1 VSPPEVETPAV
12 DVPPREYG
20 IDGGRRPLAVDDD
33 ERRRLRE
40 EYGRVRTAFKLRPER
55 HRGLQRALSQARV
68 GATYDEYLT
77 DSVRYALAVSLVGFA
92 LGALL
97 GYGLAAVGAFA
108 GLTSP
113 VPVDGWITRAV
124 GDNRT
129 LVAGGA
135 LALLFAAMFG
145 VATWAGRYYWPTT
158 VVSSRRQNIEV
169 TLPHAI
175 TYLYALS
182 LGGMSLIESMDA
194 LAEAED
200 VYGEVSREFETIVT
214 DVELFG
220 SDVYT
225 ALQNARNLTPSDGL
239 EQFLDDLVG
248 VLDSGASVTEFFESE
263 ADSYLRQAEEEQEEF
278 LETLSLLAEV
288 FVVAFVAAPL
298 FLIVTLVVISL
309 IGGSTVTQ
317 VSLLVYLVIPVSM
330 VAFLVLL
337 DVLSAPF
344 AQGRGV
350 PDAVAHERPSPPDA
364 ADERLAAYSRRQ
376 RRLALRELLETPFET
391 VARDPLYSLA
401 LTVPIA
407 AVAVVVPVLAG
418 SVDLS
423 MAALLDAPIRV
434 TTALVVVPVF
444 VVGGPLALFHE
455 LKRRRET
462 EIARRF
468 PDTLNVLSSA
478 NKMGIPLVDALG
490 LVSRWSEGV
499 VAEEIRRVRNDV
511 SWNHDTTGALLA
523 FAARLRVP
531 QLSRTMK
538 LLADGLRSSGD
549 LSRVLSVAAEDTR
562 NRARMERA
570 RRRELSSYVA
580 VVVIGFLV
588 YLLVVVLLEASYLTP
603 ISEVGD
609 GRTDSPVS
617 LANVPVETYRA
628 VFFHS
633 SLIVAVGSGLIA
645 GKLSDD
651 DVLSGLKYAL
661 AMVAISL
668 IAFTVI

>member
-1 VSPPEVETPAV
+1 MSTPEVDTPPA
-12 DVPPREYG
+12 DVSSREYG
-20 IDGGRRPLAVDDD
+20 IDGRRRSLDVDDD
-33 ERRRLRE
+33 ERRRLRR
-40 EYGRVRTAFKLRPER
+40 EYGRVRTAFKLRPQR
-55 HRGLQRALSQARV
+55 HRGLQRALSQARI

-77 DSVRYALAVSLVGFA
+77 DSVRYGLAAALVGFV

-97 GYGLAAVGAFA
+97 AYGLAVAGVFA

-113 VPVDGWITRAV
+113 VRVGGPLAEAV
-124 GDNRT
+124 AANRE
-129 LVAGGA
+129 LVVGGA
-135 LALLFAAMFG
+135 LSLLLAALFG
-145 VATWAGRYYWPTT
+145 VATWSGRYYWPTT

-182 LGGMSLIESMDA
+182 LGGMSLVESMDA
-194 LAEAED
+194 LADAED
-200 VYGEVSREFETIVT
+200 VYGEVSREFETVVT

-225 ALQNARNLTPSDGL
+225 ALQNARNLTPSDGM

-248 VLDSGASVTEFFESE
+248 VLDSGASVTAFLESE
-263 ADSYLRQAEEEQEEF
+263 ADSYLRQAEEEQEDF

-350 PDAVAHERPSPPDA
+350 PDAATHERPSVPDA
-364 ADERLAAYSRRQ
+364 DDERVAKYARRQ
-376 RRLALRELLETPFET
+376 RRLALRDLVETPFAT
-391 VARDPLYSLA
+391 VASNPLYSLA
-401 LTVPIA
+401 VTVPLAFLAVAVPIA
-407 AVAVVVPVLAG
+407 SG
-418 SVDLS
+418 SIGLS
-423 MAALLDAPIRV
+423 LDALLDAPIRV
-434 TTALVVVPVF
+434 TSALVVVPLF
-444 VVGGPLALFHE
+444 VVAGPLALFHE

-499 VAEEIRRVRNDV
+499 VATEIRRVRNDV

-588 YLLVVVLLEASYLTP
+588 YLLVVVLLDASYLTP

-609 GRTDSPVS
+609 GATDSPVS

-633 SLIVAVGSGLIA
+633 SLVVAVGSGLIA

-651 DVLSGLKYAL
+651 DILSGLKYAL
-661 AMVAISL
+661 AMVAISV